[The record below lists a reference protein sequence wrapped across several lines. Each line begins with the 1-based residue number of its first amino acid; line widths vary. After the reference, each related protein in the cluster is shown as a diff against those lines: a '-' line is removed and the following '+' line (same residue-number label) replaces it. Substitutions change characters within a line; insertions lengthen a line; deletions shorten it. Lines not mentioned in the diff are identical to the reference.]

1 MLQWTCVLVAYAFVL
16 GFDISRQVF
25 YLCIAHRD
33 FLHSAN
39 YFLCNI
45 THCVDQNAVVGIC

>member
-16 GFDISRQVF
+16 GYDFSRQVF